1 LWNANSAINFDLP
14 FGFTFVME
22 ETLEEKKNKNKP
34 YKPILEGIPDW
45 PVYQLSKNRKEFLEE
60 VSRKSF
66 ELILQLRP
74 ARKQLIDEIE
84 ATVYRE
90 QNRIKRNPWRVDPKD
105 DSRFWSNVKKDLIEA
120 SSRINDEADK
130 THEEILKRIVTRY
143 ANEIAGNFKPNS
155 YRVTREL
162 IKFWFSRLLNGARV
176 KKFGAF
182 FRNQYTLRDKIQI
195 VGKVKMLRKLAKKG
209 TVVMVPTH
217 FSNLDSILIGWVIH
231 SLGLPAFIYGAG
243 LNLFNIKIFAY
254 FMNSLGAYKVD
265 RRKKNLPYLETL
277 KMYSNLAIQKGAHSL
292 FFPGGTRSRS
302 GLIEKQLKLGLL
314 STALEAQR
322 NLYLENPNATEVRK
336 IFIVPVTLNYN
347 FVLEAP
353 DLIEDYLHVK
363 GQDKYFPEQDKYGSV
378 QLIRFLFKFFTK
390 GSNISVSIGTAL
402 DVLGNYVDEDGHSI
416 DNQGRLIH
424 TKDYFISNG
433 QISEDKQR
441 EDEYTRMLSQKIVSE
456 YHRINRVFASHV
468 AAFVAFELWQRKFPK
483 LDLFGLLR
491 LPEEDLELDY
501 TEFRESF
508 KRVRK
513 RIYELHDQEKVYFA
527 THLKGKADKVLKLG
541 IENVGIFHLKRP
553 LLLNK
558 KGNIITKDLTVL
570 YYYHNRLVGYDLE
583 QFI

>member
-1 LWNANSAINFDLP
+1 
-14 FGFTFVME
+14 ME
-22 ETLEEKKNKNKP
+22 LLEEKKNKNKP

-45 PVYQLSKNRKEFLEE
+45 PVYQLSKNRKEFVEE
-60 VSRKSF
+60 VARKSF
-66 ELILQLRP
+66 ERILQLRP
-74 ARKQLIDEIE
+74 SRKQLIDDLE

-90 QNRIKRNPWRVDPKD
+90 QNRIKRNRWRVDPKD
-105 DSRFWSNVKKDLIEA
+105 DSRFWATVKKDLMEA
-120 SSRINDEADK
+120 VAKASETDK
-130 THEEILKRIVTRY
+130 THEEILKRIVSRY

-155 YRVTREL
+155 YRVTREV
-162 IKFWFSRLLNGARV
+162 IKFWFARLLNGARV

-182 FRNQYTLRDKIQI
+182 FRTQYTLRDKIHI
-195 VGKVKMLRKLAKKG
+195 VGRVKLLRKLAMKG

-243 LNLFNIKIFAY
+243 LNLFNIKIFSY
-254 FMNSLGAYKVD
+254 FLNSLGAYKVD

-277 KMYSNLAIQKGAHSL
+277 KMYSNLAIQKGTHSL

-314 STALEAQR
+314 STAIEAQR
-322 NLYLENPNATEVRK
+322 NLYMENPNAAEVRK

-363 GQDKYFPEQDKYGSV
+363 GQDKYFPEQDKYGSM
-378 QLIRFLFKFFTK
+378 QLLTFLFKFFTK
-390 GSNISVSIGTAL
+390 RSNISVSIGQAL
-402 DVLGNYVDEDGHSI
+402 DVLGNNVNGEGQSI
-416 DNQGRLIH
+416 DSNNRLIE
-424 TKDYFISNG
+424 TKDYFVSNG
-433 QISEDKQR
+433 TVSEDKQR
-441 EDEYTRMLSQKIVSE
+441 EGEYTRMLSQKIVSE
-456 YHRINRVFASHV
+456 YHRINRVFASHL
-468 AAFVAFELWQRKFPK
+468 AAFVAFEMWQKKYPK
-483 LDLFGLLR
+483 LDLFALLR
-491 LPEEDLELDY
+491 LPEEDLEIEY
-501 TEFRESF
+501 AEFRETY

-513 RIYELHDQEKVYFA
+513 RVYELHDEGKVYFA
-527 THLKGKADKVLKLG
+527 THVKGDVDKVLKLG
-541 IENVGIFHLKRP
+541 IENVGIIHVKRP

-558 KGNIITKDLTVL
+558 RKNIITRDLTVL

>member
-1 LWNANSAINFDLP
+1 LWNAYRAINFEPL
-14 FGFTFVME
+14 FGFTVVME
-22 ETLEEKKNKNKP
+22 ILEEKKNKNKP
-34 YKPILEGIPDW
+34 YKPILDGIPDW
-45 PVYQLSKNRKEFLEE
+45 PVYQLSKNRKEFVEE
-60 VSRKSF
+60 VALKSF
-66 ELILQLRP
+66 ERILELRP
-74 ARKQLIDEIE
+74 TRKQLIDELE

-90 QNRIKRNPWRVDPKD
+90 QNRIKRNRWRVDPKD
-105 DSRFWSNVKKDLIEA
+105 DSRFWAEVKNNLIEA
-120 SSRINDEADK
+120 SARINDPVDK
-130 THEEILKRIVTRY
+130 THEIILKRIVTRY

-155 YRVTREL
+155 YRLTREL
-162 IKFWFSRLLNGARV
+162 LKIWFSRLLNGARV

-195 VGKVKMLRKLAKKG
+195 VGKVKMLRRLAKKG

-217 FSNLDSILIGWVIH
+217 FSNLDSILVGWVIH

-314 STALEAQR
+314 STAIEAQR

-336 IFIVPVTLNYN
+336 IFVVPVTLNYN

-378 QLIRFLFKFFTK
+378 QLLKFLFKFFTK
-390 GSNISVSIGTAL
+390 GSNISVSIGPAL
-402 DVLGNYVDEDGHSI
+402 DVIGNHVDEEGHSI

-424 TKDYFISNG
+424 TKDYFVSGG

-441 EDEYTRMLSQKIVSE
+441 EDEYTRMLSHKIVSE
-456 YHRINRVFASHV
+456 YHRINRVFASHL
-468 AAFVAFELWQRKFPK
+468 AAFVAFEMWQRKFPK

-501 TEFRESF
+501 AEFRETF

-513 RIYELHDQEKVYFA
+513 RIYELKDEGKVYHA
-527 THLKGKADKVLKLG
+527 THLKGKVDSVLKLG

-583 QFI
+583 QYI

>member
-1 LWNANSAINFDLP
+1 
-14 FGFTFVME
+14 ME
-22 ETLEEKKNKNKP
+22 LLEEKKNKNKP

-45 PVYQLSKNRKEFLEE
+45 PVYQLSKNRKEFVEE
-60 VSRKSF
+60 VARKSF
-66 ELILQLRP
+66 ERILQLRP
-74 ARKQLIDEIE
+74 SRKQLIDDLE

-90 QNRIKRNPWRVDPKD
+90 QNRIKRNRWRVDPKD
-105 DSRFWSNVKKDLIEA
+105 DSRFWATVKKELIEA
-120 SSRINDEADK
+120 GAKASETDK
-130 THEEILKRIVTRY
+130 THEEILKRIVSRY

-155 YRVTREL
+155 YRVTREV
-162 IKFWFSRLLNGARV
+162 IKFWFARLLNGARV

-182 FRNQYTLRDKIQI
+182 FRTQYTLRDKIHI
-195 VGKVKMLRKLAKKG
+195 VGRVKLLRKLAMKG

-243 LNLFNIKIFAY
+243 LNLFNIKIFSY
-254 FMNSLGAYKVD
+254 FLNSLGAYKVD

-277 KMYSNLAIQKGAHSL
+277 KMYSNLAIQKGTHSL

-314 STALEAQR
+314 STAIEAQR
-322 NLYLENPNATEVRK
+322 NLYMENPNAAEVRK

-363 GQDKYFPEQDKYGSV
+363 GQDKYFPEQDKYGSM
-378 QLIRFLFKFFTK
+378 QLLTFLFKFFTK
-390 GSNISVSIGTAL
+390 RSNISVSIGQAL
-402 DVLGNYVDEDGHSI
+402 DVLGNNVNGEGQSI
-416 DNQGRLIH
+416 DSNNRLIE
-424 TKDYFISNG
+424 TKDYFVSNG
-433 QISEDKQR
+433 TVSEDKQR
-441 EDEYTRMLSQKIVSE
+441 EGEYTRMLSQKIVSE
-456 YHRINRVFASHV
+456 YHRINRVFASHL
-468 AAFVAFELWQRKFPK
+468 AAFVAFEMWQKKYPK
-483 LDLFGLLR
+483 LDLFALLR
-491 LPEEDLELDY
+491 LPEEDLEIEY
-501 TEFRESF
+501 AEFRETY

-513 RIYELHDQEKVYFA
+513 RVYELHDEGKVYFA
-527 THLKGKADKVLKLG
+527 THVKGDVDKVLKLG
-541 IENVGIFHLKRP
+541 IENVGIIHVKRP

-558 KGNIITKDLTVL
+558 KKNIITRDLTVL